1 MDVVSPV
8 AVRKLEVYSEG
19 VYLSW
24 NGTPD
29 SISEFDA
36 DSKKLVSVTLTEQ
49 TEHMD
54 GYSAFVVENAYKN
67 EIREFFN
74 VVNGA
79 ASAQYGF
86 DQDLK
91 VLELID
97 TIGA

>member
-19 VYLSW
+19 AYISW

-29 SISEFDA
+29 SVAEFDA
-36 DSKKLVSVTLTEQ
+36 QSKKLVPVTLSEQ
-49 TEHMD
+49 TEHVN

-74 VVNGA
+74 VVNGIIP
-79 ASAQYGF
+79 AQYGF

-91 VLELID
+91 VLKLID
-97 TIGA
+97 MIGA

>member
-1 MDVVSPV
+1 MDVISPI

-19 VYLSW
+19 SYISW

-29 SISEFDA
+29 SIAEFDA
-36 DSKKLVSVTLTEQ
+36 DSKKLVPVTLTEQ

-67 EIREFFN
+67 EIQEFFN
-74 VVNGA
+74 VVNGVA
-79 ASAQYGF
+79 PAQYGF

-97 TIGA
+97 RIGA